1 MLGQSLIWGKA
12 APKVAVASA
21 DSLPPRVNSS
31 EESSA
36 PTGEENDSKTKKDTK
51 KRGKNTDK
59 KKREKSTDKKEKKRK
74 TQKKKKDEEE
84 DDEGEETL
92 APLGRGGKDEDDD
105 DENHGDNDDDEL
117 SGLSEILDL
126 KDGKKGKK
134 VEKKPAAK
142 GSFKRPA
149 KKKTLGDDDEQ
160 DTSHVTVGQ
169 GMLSIWFEMSCYILM
184 LYYYT
189 WCLTTRYCIRSYG
202 KRSMLILLGFV
213 GMKNMLQWDIILW
226 YVVVF
231 YERFWYALH
240 SS

>member
-1 MLGQSLIWGKA
+1 
-12 APKVAVASA
+12 
-21 DSLPPRVNSS
+21 
-31 EESSA
+31 
-36 PTGEENDSKTKKDTK
+36 
-51 KRGKNTDK
+51 
-59 KKREKSTDKKEKKRK
+59 
-74 TQKKKKDEEE
+74 
-84 DDEGEETL
+84 
-92 APLGRGGKDEDDD
+92 
-105 DENHGDNDDDEL
+105 
-117 SGLSEILDL
+117 
-126 KDGKKGKK
+126 
-134 VEKKPAAK
+134 
-142 GSFKRPA
+142 
-149 KKKTLGDDDEQ
+149 
-160 DTSHVTVGQ
+160 VGQ

>member
-1 MLGQSLIWGKA
+1 M
-12 APKVAVASA
+12 
-21 DSLPPRVNSS
+21 NSS

-59 KKREKSTDKKEKKRK
+59 KQREKSTDKKEKKRK

-92 APLGRGGKDEDDD
+92 APLGRGGKDEDD

>member
-36 PTGEENDSKTKKDTK
+36 PTGEENDPKTKKDTK
-51 KRGKNTDK
+51 KHGKNTDK

-105 DENHGDNDDDEL
+105 ENHGDNDDDEL

-134 VEKKPAAK
+134 IEKKPAAK

-231 YERFWYALH
+231 YWEVLVCTAF
-240 SS
+240 

>member
-59 KKREKSTDKKEKKRK
+59 KQREKSTDKKEKKRK

-92 APLGRGGKDEDDD
+92 APLGRGGKDEDD